1 MVRWY
6 EMMKKEM
13 VLYWITAPVHRNP

>member
-13 VLYWITAPVHRNP
+13 VLYWITATVHRNP